1 MATRNFAVVG
11 LGRFG
16 TSICRT
22 LRALGHEVL
31 AIDNNQEMVQR
42 MRAVAT
48 DAVQLDATD
57 PEALT
62 SINITDYDAVVVAI
76 GVDLESSILVT
87 MALKELGVRRVL
99 AKAGNAAQQRLLSK
113 VGADVVVFPEEDAG
127 YRLAHSL
134 VYPAINDFIDL
145 GEDYLILDVS
155 AKTEWLGRTLGELR
169 LVSAGNRI
177 GTGTESDYIVGLQVQ
192 LIRRGKRLINMP
204 DADFRVEG
212 GDVLALVGRHRD
224 LTALVS

>member
-1 MATRNFAVVG
+1 MPTNDFAVVG

-22 LRALGHEVL
+22 LRALGHDVL
-31 AIDNNQEMVQR
+31 AIDSNKEKVQK
-42 MRAVAT
+42 MRSVAT

-62 SINITDYDAVVVAI
+62 AINITEYNAVVVAI

-87 MALKELGVRRVL
+87 MVLKELGVKRVL
-99 AKAGNAAQQRLLSK
+99 AKAGNDMQRRVLSK
-113 VGADVVVFPEEDAG
+113 VGADLVVFPEEDGG

-134 VYPAINDFIDL
+134 VYPVINDFIDL

-155 AKTEWLGRTLGELR
+155 AKPEWVGRSLEELR
-169 LVSAGNRI
+169 LVAASSRI
-177 GTGTESDYIVGLQVQ
+177 GTGSEYAGLQVQ
-192 LIRRGKRLINMP
+192 LVRRGKRLINMP
-204 DADFRVEG
+204 GPDFRVED
-212 GDVLALVGRHRD
+212 GDVLAVVGTHRD
-224 LTALVS
+224 LGALTN